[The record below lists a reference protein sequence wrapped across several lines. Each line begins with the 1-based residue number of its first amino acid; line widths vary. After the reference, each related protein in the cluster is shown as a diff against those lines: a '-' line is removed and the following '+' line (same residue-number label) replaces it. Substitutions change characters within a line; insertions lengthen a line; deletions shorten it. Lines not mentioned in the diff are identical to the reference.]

1 MRAVLLLNMG
11 SINNLDEV
19 ELFLT
24 NMFNDRNILTIKS
37 DFLRKLIA
45 TIIVKSRASKVRESY
60 KRIGGGS
67 QMLSLTKKL
76 REKLQAKDENRFVAV
91 GMRYTPPFEI
101 EALRECRARGVDEI
115 VLFPMYPQ
123 YSTTTTKSSF
133 EATQDALKELDYS
146 PKLTII
152 EKYFDSILYNR
163 AIIERITQ
171 TLNRDSAENFTLIF
185 SAHGLPQKVVDSG
198 DPYQREIEKNV
209 EILTQILNDMD
220 LNFNSIELAYQS
232 KVGPMKWLE
241 PSLESKLKSLKN
253 KRAIIYP
260 IAFTIDNSETD
271 LELSIE
277 YKELANELEF
287 KDFRVCRCLNDSD
300 KFVEAIEEIIEK
312 H

>member
-1 MRAVLLLNMG
+1 MG